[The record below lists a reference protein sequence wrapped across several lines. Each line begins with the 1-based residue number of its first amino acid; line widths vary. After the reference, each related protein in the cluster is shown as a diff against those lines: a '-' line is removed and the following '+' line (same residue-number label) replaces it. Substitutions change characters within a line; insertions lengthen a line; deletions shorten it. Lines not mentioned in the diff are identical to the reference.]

1 MTAAAPWSVKG
12 IDPKAREVAKEL
24 ARRSGMTL
32 GEWLNR
38 IILEDEM
45 PEEVTSEEHF
55 TARPFRAAIEAPK
68 SYMPSSPII
77 GRPDFGRNDELSRIA
92 IALDRLTDR
101 IEDSETRTGLAIS
114 GVEHSVRHAMARIET
129 AEREHVAIA
138 ARVDTAAEQ
147 LAAEQARAAERLRLV
162 EAEMIGPRSL
172 EVMRALEDSVTRV
185 AGEVFDVEARNR
197 ATVASLEDRLT
208 VAEGAAAAARTTFAS
223 LEERLAAAEG
233 QDTAAVIDEVVSG
246 LAQRLADAEGRT
258 GEALESLR
266 NSLVQ
271 LDQRMYAADGSVRG
285 DLDKRLEALADQ
297 LTRRVED
304 ARTEIAERLASA
316 GAGEIEARLGE
327 MAHELAAAEQRSAH
341 AIETMGREVLTMA
354 ETLNRRVQSAEQRSA
369 QAIEQ
374 VGGEIA
380 RIAGAVENRLGRTDQ
395 LHAEALERLGEE
407 IGKITERLTDRI
419 IQSERRAAQAIDDV
433 GEQVAKVTERIEQRH
448 ERAASDLAE
457 RIRQSEERTARL
469 LEESHVRLSAPEPII
484 VAEPPSLAESE
495 SESEVEFQ
503 PLAASAP
510 VFARAEPA
518 RDELPAAPAV
528 FGAELFSR
536 AEPVSQPALDPGNPS
551 FNEEDFAHVDAFAP
565 AGEFAP
571 ISETEDEDRL
581 DLEAVPEAAHGAA
594 LDAAAQAAP
603 SLSTREVIEQARA
616 TARAAAAAPRPKTLH
631 AGDRR
636 PRSLRCG
643 GIFGAL
649 KPGRPTSTWQT
660 ALMVAGGAA
669 FLSVGAAGVVL
680 MEGPGANRQAHETQP
695 FEAPRAAVALAPAT
709 SAPPASPIEA
719 PVAPTAAPAA
729 TTPAQDAIATDF
741 VKAAAAAERK
751 QPGAL
756 ARLKAIADG
765 GHPPAQIFL
774 ARLYETG
781 QAGVTL
787 NLGEARRW
795 TARAADAGDPT
806 AMHNLALYYFRGEG
820 GPQDTA
826 AAAQWFKKAAQHG
839 VVDSQY
845 NLGLLYQSG
854 SGVPRDLAQAYKW
867 FTIAANSGD
876 GEARASAMDLEAK
889 LPAAQLA
896 TAESQAAAFEPAGGA
911 PASQALAYGPSV
923 VSAQKILGRLGYYK
937 GRPDGSN
944 SRDLKLA
951 VTAYQRDQGLA
962 ATGSLDPTTV
972 SRLSVFSR

>member
-38 IILEDEM
+38 VILEDDM
-45 PEEVTSEEHF
+45 PEDVTSEEHF
-55 TARPFRAAIEAPK
+55 SARPVRVAIEAPK
-68 SYMPSSPII
+68 SYMPSPTSSTPTYSPK
-77 GRPDFGRNDELSRIA
+77 PDELGRIA
-92 IALDRLTDR
+92 FALDRLTDR
-101 IEDSETRTGLAIS
+101 IEASETRTGLAIS

-129 AEREHVAIA
+129 AEREHLAVATRFDA
-138 ARVDTAAEQ
+138 AAEQ
-147 LAAEQARAAERLRLV
+147 LAAEQARAAERMRRMESELS
-162 EAEMIGPRSL
+162 GPRSL
-172 EVMRALEDSVTRV
+172 EAIKAIEEQVGRV
-185 AGEVFDVEARNR
+185 AGQVAAGEERTR
-197 ATVASLEDRLT
+197 ATLADLE
-208 VAEGAAAAARTTFAS
+208 A
-223 LEERLAAAEG
+223 RLAAAPAGADPAMVIEE
-233 QDTAAVIDEVVSG
+233 AVSR
-246 LAQRLADAEGRT
+246 LAHRLADAEART
-258 GEALESLR
+258 GVALDALR
-266 NSLVQ
+266 DSLVQ

-285 DLDKRLEALADQ
+285 DMDHRLASLADD
-297 LTRRVED
+297 LSRRVDD
-304 ARTEIAERLASA
+304 ARTEIAQRLTAA
-316 GAGEIEARLGE
+316 GPGQMEARLGQ
-327 MAHELAAAEQRSAH
+327 MAEQMAAAEARSAH

-354 ETLNRRVQSAEQRSA
+354 ETLNRRVHSAEQRSA
-369 QAIEQ
+369 EAIEQ

-395 LHAEALERLGEE
+395 LHAEALERLGAE

-469 LEESHVRLSAPEPII
+469 LENAGSRLQEASPFAAAPEP
-484 VAEPPSLAESE
+484 AG
-495 SESEVEFQ
+495 
-503 PLAASAP
+503 
-510 VFARAEPA
+510 PA
-518 RDELPAAPAV
+518 RRLDEAEGDLPAAPVV

-536 AEPVSQPALDPGNPS
+536 AELVSQPALDPSHPA

-565 AGEFAP
+565 VDGFAP
-571 ISETEDEDRL
+571 ISESEVEAEAEIAPT
-581 DLEAVPEAAHGAA
+581 LEA
-594 LDAAAQAAP
+594 AAP
-603 SLSTREVIEQARA
+603 SDEPAPVDVAPQLSTREVIEQARA
-616 TARAAAAAPRPKTLH
+616 AARAAAAAPRPKSLR
-631 AGDRR
+631 AERR
-636 PRSLRCG
+636 PRQMRAG
-643 GIFGAL
+643 GLFGAL
-649 KPGRPTSTWQT
+649 KSRPASTWQT

-680 MEGPGANRQAHETQP
+680 IEGPAASHAARDALPFAET
-695 FEAPRAAVALAPAT
+695 PRAAVALTPEPTAPPSILASETRALATPPPAPA
-709 SAPPASPIEA
+709 
-719 PVAPTAAPAA
+719 AAPAPQA
-729 TTPAQDAIATDF
+729 DPVGADY
-741 VKAAAAAERK
+741 VKVAAAVEQK

-756 ARLKAIADG
+756 ARLKTIADG
-765 GHPPAQIFL
+765 GHAPAQLFL

-781 QAGVTL
+781 QAGVTQ

-795 TARAADAGDPT
+795 TLRAAEAGDPA

-826 AAAQWFKKAAQHG
+826 AAAQWFTKAAQHG

-876 GEARASAMDLEAK
+876 SQARASAVDLEGK

-896 TAESQAAAFEPAGGA
+896 QAEGQASAFEPAGAG
-911 PASQALAYGPSV
+911 PASATSAGGPSV
-923 VSAQKILGRLGYYK
+923 ADAQKILGRLGYYK
-937 GRPDGSN
+937 GKPDGTA
-944 SRDLKLA
+944 SRELKLA
-951 VTAYQRDQGLA
+951 VSAYQRDQGLA
-962 ATGSLDPTTV
+962 ATGALDPVTV